1 MCPAS
6 SQPARPTEK
15 QARPM
20 HRADKID
27 PMRDDRSVTPKKTT
41 AYSTADLFGA
51 AREIEIEHN
60 GEIYRLR
67 ITRQGKLILN
77 K

>member
-1 MCPAS
+1 M
-6 SQPARPTEK
+6 EK
-15 QARPM
+15 QAQAM
-20 HRADKID
+20 QRADKIL
-27 PMRDDRSVTPKKTT
+27 PVRDDHSVTPQRTT
-41 AYSTADLFGA
+41 AYSTAVLFGG

>member
-1 MCPAS
+1 MRRAEDLD
-6 SQPARPTEK
+6 ALREE
-15 QARPM
+15 
-20 HRADKID
+20 HRA
-27 PMRDDRSVTPKKTT
+27 PLSAAPV
-41 AYSTADLFGA
+41 YSTDALFKG
-51 AREIEIEHN
+51 AREIEIVHK

>member
-1 MCPAS
+1 M
-6 SQPARPTEK
+6 K

-20 HRADKID
+20 HTAEETNRI
-27 PMRDDRSVTPKKTT
+27 RDERSARP
-41 AYSTADLFGA
+41 AGAHSYSTDALFQG
-51 AREIEIEHN
+51 AREIEIEHH
-60 GEIYRLR
+60 GEVYRLR

>member
-1 MCPAS
+1 M
-6 SQPARPTEK
+6 PARPTEK
-15 QARPM
+15 QAQAM
-20 HRADKID
+20 HRDKIISE
-27 PMRDDRSVTPKKTT
+27 RDDHNATPQRTT
-41 AYSTADLFGA
+41 AYSTAVLFHG
-51 AREIEIEHN
+51 AREIHIEHN

>member
-1 MCPAS
+1 M
-6 SQPARPTEK
+6 EK
-15 QARPM
+15 QAQAM
-20 HRADKID
+20 QRADTIL
-27 PMRDDRSVTPKKTT
+27 PASDDRSATPQRMT
-41 AYSTADLFGA
+41 AYSTAVLFGGT
-51 AREIEIEHN
+51 REIEIEHN